1 MALRVS
7 VIALDDVFDTG
18 LASVVD
24 TFETAN
30 ELAGDTQFAVSI
42 VGVRARVRTHLGF
55 TVPAVA
61 PESRAPD
68 LAVVPALACKQPDT
82 ILAAITRADVADAIA
97 LLARWSG
104 RGAHL
109 AAACTGT
116 FVLAASGVLDGHRAT
131 TTWWL
136 GPTFRKRFPAIEL
149 DDGEMLVRDGS
160 LLTAGA
166 ALAHVDLALAIV
178 RAKSP
183 DLASLVAR
191 HLLVDARPSQAT
203 FMAPAYLQHD
213 DELVRTFERW
223 IRKHLP
229 EPFDLARAAKA
240 VGASERTLQRRIR
253 AVLGKPPI
261 AFVQDLRLERA
272 VHLLRVTRDTVDD
285 VAARV
290 GYQDASTLRTL
301 LRRRLNTGI
310 RELRGG
316 VGDTT

>member
-1 MALRVS
+1 MRIA

-18 LASVVD
+18 LASLVD

-30 ELAGDTQFAVSI
+30 ELSGEAPFAVSI
-42 VGVRARVRTHLGF
+42 VGTRARVRTHLGF
-55 TVPAVA
+55 GVPAVEPDA
-61 PESRAPD
+61 RAPD
-68 LAVVPALACKQPDT
+68 LAIVPALACKQPAS
-82 ILAAITRADVADAIA
+82 ILAAIDRPDVEDAMA
-97 LLARWSG
+97 LLARWSK
-104 RGAHL
+104 RGSQL

-116 FVLAASGVLDGHRAT
+116 FVLAASGLLDGRRAT

-149 DDGEMLVRDGS
+149 DEAEMLVRDGT
-160 LLTAGA
+160 LWTAGA
-166 ALAHVDLALAIV
+166 ALAHVDLALAVV
-178 RAKSP
+178 RARSP
-183 DLASLVAR
+183 DLAAVVAR
-191 HLLVDARPSQAT
+191 HLLVDERPSQAS

-213 DELVRTFERW
+213 DELVRAFERW

-229 EPFDLARAAKA
+229 DPFDLARAAKA

-272 VHLLRVTRDTVDD
+272 VHLLRVTRTTVDD

-301 LRRRLNTGI
+301 LRRRLDLGI
-310 RELRGG
+310 RDLR
-316 VGDTT
+316 